1 MNKPSAESAYV
12 FTHALL
18 QRACYEL
25 MLPSRRGE
33 LHRRALEYLQG
44 SGLAAPDEL
53 AAHALSGQAGA
64 TPEEAARLKALRRDL
79 LREAAEAAIATYS
92 NERGLALLDD
102 LFMCEGVSEGER
114 VRLLC
119 RRAEL
124 LNRMGRMEA
133 AVTEAERALATA
145 QHLGDALEVTRAQL
159 MLGCCCLDTSQN
171 ARAPG
176 LLAVAVEACERLR
189 EPQMQQEALLSL
201 ARSLH
206 TAGRPHDALPYAQ
219 RALAIGQSSG
229 DPLLL
234 TRCHQQM
241 MSILAQLQRSD
252 EAQAYVEPLK
262 AALESSPNPGL
273 RCAMATT
280 LASFSHGQDRL
291 EEAMEYHRRAS
302 TEAATA
308 GLHAEVARAEVNLG
322 GLARQLGRYNEGL
335 KHVDKAASMARE
347 LGNVRVL
354 WFALRN
360 RYDILDAIGDHRAAL
375 NAATMAARVAQ
386 SASMAWHYLVS
397 CAQQAAAFLE
407 LGQAEDALDCVD
419 AALTAPRAGQYL
431 NFVLAKLHAERG
443 CALFRLGRPEA
454 ARESVRE
461 MEHFLK
467 LAGSEPDYDSQ
478 RWIQEAR
485 SHAAA

>member
-64 TPEEAARLKALRRDL
+64 APDEVTRLKALRRDF
-79 LREAAEAAIATYS
+79 LRAAAEEAIATFS

-102 LFMCEGVSEGER
+102 LFMSEGVSEAER

-124 LNRMGRMEA
+124 LNRMGQMES
-133 AVTEAERALATA
+133 AVTAAERALSAA
-145 QHLGDALEVTRAQL
+145 QSLGDALEVARAQL
-159 MLGCCCLDTSQN
+159 MLGSCCLDTSQN
-171 ARAPG
+171 ARAPR
-176 LLAVAVEACERLR
+176 LLAQAVEACERLNAS
-189 EPQMQQEALLSL
+189 PMQQEALLSL

-219 RALAIGQSSG
+219 RALALSQTGG
-229 DPLLL
+229 DALLL
-234 TRCHQQM
+234 TRCRQQM
-241 MSILAQLQRSD
+241 MSILAQLQRND
-252 EAQAYVEPLK
+252 EALAYAEPLK
-262 AALESSPNPGL
+262 AVMESSPNPGL
-273 RCAMATT
+273 RCALATT
-280 LASFSHGQDRL
+280 LASLSHGLGRL
-291 EEAMEYHRRAS
+291 EEAMDYHRRAS
-302 TEAATA
+302 AEAATV

-322 GLARQLGRYNEGL
+322 GLARQLGRYNDGL
-335 KHVDKAASMARE
+335 RHVEKAASMARE

-354 WFALRN
+354 WFALHN
-360 RYDILDAIGDHRAAL
+360 RYDILDAIGDFRGAL

-386 SASMAWHYLVS
+386 SAAMAWHYLVS

-419 AALTAPRAGQYL
+419 AALKAPRAGQYL
-431 NFVLAKLHAERG
+431 NFVLAKLHAERA
-443 CALFRLGRPEA
+443 CALFRLGRSGA
-454 ARESVRE
+454 AGESVHE

-467 LAGSEPDYDSQ
+467 LAGSEPEYDSQ

-485 SHAAA
+485 SHAAN